1 MRRTR
6 QPERSPTRERHP
18 RARCPVCDLPHVP
31 ADQSGTTWGPITD
44 QDVEALAAKADVDP
58 RTMVRA
64 LAGLPVRG
72 RTGVRVARVL
82 AEHRNPR
89 HLESKDAAVRA
100 LVAK

>member
-1 MRRTR
+1 MT
-6 QPERSPTRERHP
+6 QDAPT
-18 RARCPVCDLPHVP
+18 
-31 ADQSGTTWGPITD
+31 ITD

-82 AEHRNPR
+82 AEHRLSQRPR
-89 HLESKDAAVRA
+89 
-100 LVAK
+100 